1 MTRRKLVFFTTADPA
16 KDPATVTR
24 VYHFAGVAGTNGLEA
39 EVRLAGAA
47 VSVVD
52 FDRLPDTE
60 EGRELA
66 ARVAEGVDGP
76 FLVSL

>member
-1 MTRRKLVFFTTADPA
+1 MTRRKLVFFATVDPVE
-16 KDPATVTR
+16 DPATVTR
-24 VYHFAGVAGTNGLEA
+24 VYHFAGVAGANGLEA

-52 FDRLPDTE
+52 VERLSETE